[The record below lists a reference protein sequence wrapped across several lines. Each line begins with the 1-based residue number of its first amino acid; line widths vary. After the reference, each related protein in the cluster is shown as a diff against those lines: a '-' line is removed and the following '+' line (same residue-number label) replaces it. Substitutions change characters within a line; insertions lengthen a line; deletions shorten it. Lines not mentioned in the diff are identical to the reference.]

1 MSIQKNI
8 YTSKKTGKSKVQ
20 YYASVW
26 YAEEKRSII
35 GPMRSTEKQAKQ
47 DHTDIEREIERGR
60 AKARPKLRAAKIDQ
74 IFEEWHKATKP
85 PVYANNTWQIYG
97 RFYRDYIKPVF
108 GERGISDISSLH
120 LQKYMNLM
128 KEKYS
133 PETVNKCFNILV
145 DIFNFAKDVLK
156 CRPDNPTD
164 GIKRCKV
171 TTKSKTFW
179 TDEQFSY
186 FLSLPEVQS
195 SHYYP
200 MLCLSAVLGA
210 RPGEVCG
217 LREECLSTE
226 PCYLINFDRG
236 YDNYAFETDLKNK
249 KSHRTPPIP
258 QYLYDLLHQRQS
270 WKRELHLQHPEWGDN
285 DYLFVSQN
293 GNPIKPRQYSVG
305 FKRLLTAHNRRMQ
318 SYKENHQKLPH
329 GEQELPYITLYGF
342 RTSFATNNM
351 RKKPNA
357 ALISSIMGNSPK
369 TLLQFYTQSDIDM
382 QTEIISNY
390 VKPIQGNSDTQT
402 RADNAKTSSK
412 NFK

>member
-1 MSIQKNI
+1 MSIQKNS
-8 YTSKKTGKSKVQ
+8 YTSKKTRKTKVQ

-26 YAEEKRSII
+26 YAEEKRSIT
-35 GPMRSTEKQAKQ
+35 GPMRTTEKQARQ

-60 AKARPKLRAAKIDQ
+60 AKARPKLRATKIDQ

-85 PVYANNTWQIYG
+85 PVYANNTWQVYG
-97 RFYRDYIKPVF
+97 RFYKDYIKPVF
-108 GERGISDISSLH
+108 GNRSVSEISALH
-120 LQKYMNLM
+120 IQKYMNLM

-133 PETVNKCFNILV
+133 PETVNKCLNILV

-156 CRPDNPTD
+156 CRPDNPTN

-171 TTKSKTFW
+171 ITKSKVTW

-186 FLSLPEVQS
+186 FLSLPEVQA

-200 MLCLSAVLGA
+200 MLCLSAALGA

-217 LREECLSTE
+217 LREGCLSTE

-236 YDNYAFETDLKNK
+236 YDNFAYETDLKTK

-258 QYLYDLLHQRQS
+258 RYLYDLLQQRQS
-270 WKRELHLQHPEWGDN
+270 WKQELHLQHPNWGDN

-293 GNPIKPRQYSVG
+293 GNPIKPRQYAVG
-305 FKRLLTAHNRRMQ
+305 FKRLLIAHNKRMQ
-318 SYKENHQKLPH
+318 DYKDKHQAVPQ
-329 GEQELPYITLYGF
+329 GEQELPYIPLYGF

-369 TLLQFYTQSDIDM
+369 TLLQFYAQSDIDM
-382 QTEIISNY
+382 QTDIISNY
-390 VKPIQGNSDTQT
+390 VKPIRGILGTQT
-402 RADNAKTSSK
+402 RAEHTKTFSK
-412 NFK
+412 NFQ